1 MRKSVG
7 VLLTLLLSCL
17 VANAEDVSS
26 RMDGVMLRIRNNEV
40 VSYEYGYFCSA
51 ENALSTIVSVG
62 KYYSDSLPK
71 IRCQAYRY
79 ASKAALQ
86 CNSDTTKIMV
96 VEDLLRSCNDSSS
109 IVVQN
114 AWQELTK
121 FDKKYFTEES
131 KRMLEHIIDNGKFF
145 SEKFFMIG
153 GYVGSENMVS
163 ILKNRRAL
171 CEKNQQWYVD
181 LALCRLNDNSSVQV
195 VLSRLSKIK
204 PSLDFVDLLLPD
216 LLYTRQRQIYDWI
229 INEAMTDECK
239 CVSRSPVSERQI
251 PCAYYIMYEIAD
263 YIEDFPIDR
272 DEDGERDDDFSK
284 SDIKNMRTWLGAN
297 LNYRII
303 DAGY

>member
-1 MRKSVG
+1 MSMA
-7 VLLTLLLSCL
+7 LLLFCL
-17 VANAEDVSS
+17 MASAEDVSNK
-26 RMDGVMLRIRNNEV
+26 MDEIMSLMRNNEV
-40 VSYEYGYFCSA
+40 VRYEYDYFTA
-51 ENALSTIVSVG
+51 PGNAVSTIVSAG
-62 KYYSDSLPK
+62 RYYTDSLPK
-71 IRCQAYRY
+71 IRCQAYKY
-79 ASKAALQ
+79 ASVAALQ
-86 CNSDTTKIMV
+86 SGSDSAKMMV
-96 VEDLLRSCNDSSS
+96 VEDLLRSCDDSSS

-121 FDKKYFTEES
+121 FDKKYYTEES
-131 KRMLEHIIDNGKFF
+131 KRRLEHIIDDGKFF
-145 SEKFFMIG
+145 SERFFLIG

-171 CEKNQQWYVD
+171 CEKNLQWYVD
-181 LALCRLNDNSSVQV
+181 VALCRLNDNSSVQTI
-195 VLSRLSKIK
+195 LTCLSKIR

-216 LLYTRQRQIYDWI
+216 LLYTRQREIYDWI
-229 INEAMTDECK
+229 IKEAMTDECK

-263 YIEDFPIDR
+263 YIDGFPIER
-272 DEDGERDDDFSK
+272 DEDGEKDDDFSK

>member
-1 MRKSVG
+1 MA
-7 VLLTLLLSCL
+7 LLLFCL
-17 VANAEDVSS
+17 MASAEDVSNK
-26 RMDGVMLRIRNNEV
+26 MDEIMSLMRNNEV
-40 VSYEYGYFCSA
+40 VRYEYDYFTA
-51 ENALSTIVSVG
+51 PGNAVSTIVSAG
-62 KYYSDSLPK
+62 RYYTDSLPK
-71 IRCQAYRY
+71 IRCQAYKY
-79 ASKAALQ
+79 ASVAALQ
-86 CNSDTTKIMV
+86 SGSDSAKMMV
-96 VEDLLRSCNDSSS
+96 VEDLLRSCDDSSS

-181 LALCRLNDNSSVQV
+181 LALCRLNDNSSVQA

-229 INEAMTDECK
+229 INDAMTDECK

-272 DEDGERDDDFSK
+272 DEDGEKDDDFSK